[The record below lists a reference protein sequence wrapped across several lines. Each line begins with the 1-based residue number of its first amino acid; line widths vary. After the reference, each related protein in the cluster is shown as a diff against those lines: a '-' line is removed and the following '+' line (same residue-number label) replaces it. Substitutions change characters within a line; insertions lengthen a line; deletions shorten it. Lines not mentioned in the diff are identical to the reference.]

1 MKKLFKTE
9 KRRDQAIV
17 LFLAILLAGILG
29 DSRAFQYDSLR

>member
-17 LFLAILLAGILG
+17 LFLAILLAGIFWG
-29 DSRAFQYDSLR
+29 